1 MPLIYSLYCN
11 INYNSIMEH
20 STITPVVKTTE
31 ANLREAKQAIEAIE
45 AQLLEVKSCI
55 RSVEAVQSPTHT
67 PERLRAL
74 ARKFF
79 VMGSE
84 AQADNVSYN
93 SINPSIE
100 ISGEDGEGFSW
111 SFRGEVEV
119 DSYDLQYADPV
130 TFEECVITDEEI
142 DRVINLD

>member
-1 MPLIYSLYCN
+1 
-11 INYNSIMEH
+11 MEH

-55 RSVEAVQSPTHT
+55 RSVEAVQSPTYT
-67 PERLRAL
+67 PEQLRAL

>member
-1 MPLIYSLYCN
+1 
-11 INYNSIMEH
+11 MEH

-55 RSVEAVQSPTHT
+55 RSVEAVQSPTYT
-67 PERLRAL
+67 PEQLRAL

-142 DRVINLD
+142 DRVINEQAQ

>member
-1 MPLIYSLYCN
+1 
-11 INYNSIMEH
+11 MEH

-55 RSVEAVQSPTHT
+55 RSVEAVQSPTYT
-67 PERLRAL
+67 PEQLRAL
-74 ARKFF
+74 ARKLF
-79 VMGSE
+79 VMGAE

-142 DRVINLD
+142 DRVINEQAQ